1 MKALFA
7 AALLMTGLAVFSQRG
22 PAHEGMKNMSPEQ
35 MATLKTKKM
44 TLALDLTEKQ
54 QQEIQA
60 IHIEKAINRQA
71 RMEERKDRDAKPDAD
86 ERFELMN
93 DRLDKQI
100 AMKDQMRDILSK
112 EQFEKWETSKMKKGR
127 GEKRAR
133 CKVRKGR

>member
-7 AALLMTGLAVFSQRG
+7 AVLLMTGLAGFSQRG

-35 MATLKTKKM
+35 VATLETKKM

-60 IHIEKAINRQA
+60 IHIEKAADRQS
-71 RMEERKDRDAKPDAD
+71 RMEERKNRDAKPDND
-86 ERFELMN
+86 ERFELIN
-93 DRLDKQI
+93 DRLDRQI
-100 AMKDQMRDILSK
+100 AMKDQMRDILTK
-112 EQFEKWETSKMKKGR
+112 DQFEKWETLKMKKSR